1 GRPAKPAGPKAA
13 GKNPARAKNAAKP
26 AGGNK
31 SRSRRGGEGRG
42 DDWQP
47 KGAAAHESRLGF
59 LGGRGGR
66 GDR

>member
-1 GRPAKPAGPKAA
+1 

-31 SRSRRGGEGRG
+31 PRSRRGGEGRG